1 MNSKVMN
8 LDNRNA
14 DGKTSRFTGIGKLPD
29 EAGLLLIMIGISAVL
44 AVLSPFF
51 LTIPNL
57 VNVVLTMSVIGIVSI
72 GMTYVML
79 SGGIDLSV
87 GSAMALSAVVAATYA
102 KSGSPFVV
110 VVLIGVGIGFLIGL
124 INGLA
129 ITKLRVPPLIATLA
143 MLSVARGIQ
152 LIYSHGVTVFGL
164 GDAVGWLGRGALG
177 PIPVPIVLLLLLY
190 ILASFGLSRTAFGRK
205 VYAVGGNER
214 AARIVGIPVERIK
227 ISVYILSSIL
237 ASVGGLILISRL
249 DSAPAIIGTGLE
261 LDTIAAVV
269 IGGTSLTGGKG
280 GVWGT
285 LIGVAILALIQNALN
300 LLNVSPYFTQLVQ
313 GLVIFTAVAIDMN
326 RRGRK

>member
-1 MNSKVMN
+1 MSPEMMSS
-8 LDNRNA
+8 
-14 DGKTSRFTGIGKLPD
+14 GKGVIGTRSGRFSLPGGLPE
-29 EAGLLLIMIGISAVL
+29 EAGLLLILLAISVVL
-44 AVLSPFF
+44 TVLSPFF
-51 LTIPNL
+51 LTVPNL
-57 VNVVLTMSVIGIVSI
+57 VNVILTMSVIGIVSI

-79 SGGIDLSV
+79 AGGIDLSV
-87 GSAMALSAVVAATYA
+87 GSTMGLAAVVAANFA

-110 VVLIGVGIGFLIGL
+110 VLAVGLGIGLVIGL

-143 MLSVARGIQ
+143 MLSVAKGVQ
-152 LIYSHGVTVFGL
+152 LIYSHGVTTFDL
-164 GDAVGWLGRGALG
+164 GDEVGWLGRGSVG
-177 PIPVPIVLLLLLY
+177 PVPVPIVLLLLFY
-190 ILASFGLSRTAFGRK
+190 IVASFSLSRTAFGRK

-214 AARIVGIPVERIK
+214 AARIVGIRVERIK
-227 ISVYILSSIL
+227 IAVYVLSAIL
-237 ASVGGLILISRL
+237 ASFGGLILISRL
-249 DSAPAIIGTGLE
+249 DSAPTVIGTGLE

-326 RRGRK
+326 RKSRR

>member
-1 MNSKVMN
+1 MNPEK
-8 LDNRNA
+8 
-14 DGKTSRFTGIGKLPD
+14 GIPGGRVSGFSLLRKLPE
-29 EAGLLLIMIGISAVL
+29 EAGLLLILIGISTVL
-44 AVLSPFF
+44 ALLSPYF
-51 LTIPNL
+51 LTVPNL
-57 VNVVLTMSVIGIVSI
+57 INVVLTMSVIGIVSI

-87 GSAMALSAVVAATYA
+87 GATMGLSAVVAATFA

-110 VVLIGVGIGFLIGL
+110 VVLVALGIGFLIGL
-124 INGLA
+124 VNGLA
-129 ITKLRVPPLIATLA
+129 ITRLRVPPLIATLA
-143 MLSVARGIQ
+143 MLSVAKGIQ
-152 LIYSHGVTVFGL
+152 LIYSRGVTVFGL
-164 GDAVGWLGRGALG
+164 GDAVGWLGHGSIG

-190 ILASFGLSRTAFGRK
+190 VLASFSLSRTSFGRK

-214 AARIVGIPVERIK
+214 AARIVGIQVERIK
-227 ISVYILSSIL
+227 VSVYILSSML
-237 ASVGGLILISRL
+237 AAFGGLILISRL
-249 DSAPAIIGTGLE
+249 DSAPTVIGTGLE
-261 LDTIAAVV
+261 LETIAAVV

-326 RRGRK
+326 RRRRR

>member
-1 MNSKVMN
+1 MNSDKGITGG
-8 LDNRNA
+8 R
-14 DGKTSRFTGIGKLPD
+14 TSEFALIGKLPE
-29 EAGLLLIMIGISAVL
+29 EAGLLLIMLGISALL
-44 AVLSPFF
+44 AILSPFF
-51 LTIPNL
+51 LTLPNL

-87 GSAMALSAVVAATYA
+87 GSTMGLSAVVAATFA
-102 KSGSPFVV
+102 KNDSPLIL
-110 VVLIGVGIGFLIGL
+110 VVLIGLGIGFVIGL
-124 INGLA
+124 VNGLA

-143 MLSVARGIQ
+143 MLSVAKGVQ
-152 LIYSHGVTVFGL
+152 LIYSRGVTVFGL
-164 GDAVGWLGRGALG
+164 GDAVGWLGRGSIG

-190 ILASFGLSRTAFGRK
+190 ALASISLSRTAFGRK
-205 VYAVGGNER
+205 VYAVGSNER
-214 AARIVGIPVERIK
+214 AARIVGIQVERIK
-227 ISVYILSSIL
+227 ISVYILSSTL
-237 ASVGGLILISRL
+237 ASFGGLILISRL
-249 DSAPAIIGTGLE
+249 DSAPTVIGTGLE

>member
-1 MNSKVMN
+1 MSPDTMNSGKSITAPKASAFSMLGKV
-8 LDNRNA
+8 
-14 DGKTSRFTGIGKLPD
+14 PE
-29 EAGLLLIMIGISAVL
+29 EAGLLVILIGISAVL
-44 AVLSPFF
+44 TALSPFF
-51 LTIPNL
+51 LTLPNV
-57 VNVVLTMSVIGIVSI
+57 VNVLMTMSVIGIVSI

-87 GSAMALSAVVAATYA
+87 GSTMGLAAVVAANFA
-102 KSGSPFVV
+102 KGGSPVAVV
-110 VVLIGVGIGFLIGL
+110 ILVGLGIGLVIGL
-124 INGLA
+124 VNGLA

-143 MLSVARGIQ
+143 MLSVAKGVQ
-152 LIYSHGVTVFGL
+152 LIYSRGVTVFDL
-164 GDAVGWLGRGALG
+164 GDAVGWLGRGSIG
-177 PIPVPIVLLLLLY
+177 PIPVPIILLLLLY
-190 ILASFGLSRTAFGRK
+190 VLASFSLSRTSFGRK

-214 AARIVGIPVERIK
+214 AARIVGIRVERIK
-227 ISVYILSSIL
+227 IAVYVLSGML
-237 ASVGGLILISRL
+237 ASFGGLILISRL
-249 DSAPAIIGTGLE
+249 DSAPTVIGTGLE

-326 RRGRK
+326 RRRRR

>member
-1 MNSKVMN
+1 MNSDKGITGG
-8 LDNRNA
+8 R
-14 DGKTSRFTGIGKLPD
+14 TSEFALIGKLPE
-29 EAGLLLIMIGISAVL
+29 EAGLLLIMLGISALL
-44 AVLSPFF
+44 AILSPFF
-51 LTIPNL
+51 LTLPNL

-87 GSAMALSAVVAATYA
+87 GSTMGLSAVVAATFA
-102 KSGSPFVV
+102 KNDSPLIL
-110 VVLIGVGIGFLIGL
+110 VVLIGLGIGFAIGL
-124 INGLA
+124 LNGLA

-143 MLSVARGIQ
+143 MLSVAKGVQ
-152 LIYSHGVTVFGL
+152 LIYSRGVTVSGL
-164 GDAVGWLGRGALG
+164 GDAVGWLGRGSIG

-190 ILASFGLSRTAFGRK
+190 ALASISLSRTAFGRK
-205 VYAVGGNER
+205 VYAVGSNER
-214 AARIVGIPVERIK
+214 AARIVGIQVERIK
-227 ISVYILSSIL
+227 ISVYILSSML
-237 ASVGGLILISRL
+237 ASFGGLILISRL
-249 DSAPAIIGTGLE
+249 DSAPTVIGTGLE

>member
-1 MNSKVMN
+1 MSPNIV
-8 LDNRNA
+8 NREI
-14 DGKTSRFTGIGKLPD
+14 TGGRASGFAWIGTLPE
-29 EAGLLLIMIGISAVL
+29 EAGLLLIMLGISAVL
-44 AVLSPFF
+44 AALSPFF
-51 LTIPNL
+51 LTLANL
-57 VNVVLTMSVIGIVSI
+57 TNVVLTMSVIGIVSI

-79 SGGIDLSV
+79 AGGIDLSV
-87 GSAMALSAVVAATYA
+87 GSTMGLSAVVAATFA
-102 KSGSPFVV
+102 KNGSPFIL
-110 VVLIGVGIGFLIGL
+110 VVLIGLGIGFLIGL
-124 INGLA
+124 VNGLA
-129 ITKLRVPPLIATLA
+129 ITRLRVPPLIATLA
-143 MLSVARGIQ
+143 MLSVAKGLQ
-152 LIYSHGVTVFGL
+152 LIYSRGVTVFGL
-164 GDAVGWLGRGALG
+164 GDAVGWLGHGSIG

-190 ILASFGLSRTAFGRK
+190 ALASISLGRTAFGRK

-227 ISVYILSSIL
+227 ISVYILSSTL
-237 ASVGGLILISRL
+237 ASFGGLILISRL
-249 DSAPAIIGTGLE
+249 DSAPTVIGIGLE

-326 RRGRK
+326 RRRRK

>member
-1 MNSKVMN
+1 MNPNVMNS
-8 LDNRNA
+8 D
-14 DGKTSRFTGIGKLPD
+14 DGASGDRASRFTLISKLPE
-29 EAGLLLIMIGISAVL
+29 EAGLLLIMIGISIAL
-44 AVLSPFF
+44 AILSPFF
-51 LTIPNL
+51 LTVANL

-87 GSAMALSAVVAATYA
+87 GSTMALSAVVAATYA
-102 KSGSPFVV
+102 KSGSPFILVI
-110 VVLIGVGIGFLIGL
+110 LIGLGIGFLIGL
-124 INGLA
+124 VNGLA

-143 MLSVARGIQ
+143 MLSVAKGIQ
-152 LIYSHGVTVFGL
+152 LIYSRGVTVFGL
-164 GDAVGWLGRGALG
+164 GDAVGWLGRGSIG
-177 PIPVPIVLLLLLY
+177 PIPVPIVLLLILY
-190 ILASFGLSRTAFGRK
+190 VLASISLSRTGFGRK

-214 AARIVGIPVERIK
+214 AARIVGIQVERIK
-227 ISVYILSSIL
+227 ISVYILSSML
-237 ASVGGLILISRL
+237 ASFGGLILISRL
-249 DSAPAIIGTGLE
+249 DSAPTVIGTGLE
-261 LDTIAAVV
+261 LETIAAVV

>member
-1 MNSKVMN
+1 MNPNTANS
-8 LDNRNA
+8 D
-14 DGKTSRFTGIGKLPD
+14 KTLFDSTASVLAFLGRLPE
-29 EAGLLLIMIGISAVL
+29 EAGLLIIMLGISAVL
-44 AVLSPFF
+44 TALSPYF
-51 LTIPNL
+51 LTVPNL
-57 VNVVLTMSVIGIVSI
+57 INVVLTMSVIGIVSI

-87 GSAMALSAVVAATYA
+87 GSTMGLSAVIAATFA
-102 KSGSPFVV
+102 KNGSPFIVV
-110 VVLIGVGIGFLIGL
+110 VVVGLGIGFAIGL

-129 ITKLRVPPLIATLA
+129 ITLLRVPPLIATLA
-143 MLSVARGIQ
+143 MLSIAKGVQ

-164 GDAVGWLGRGALG
+164 GDAVGYLGRGSIG
-177 PIPVPIVLLLLLY
+177 PIPVPIVLLVLLY
-190 ILASFGLSRTAFGRK
+190 ILASISLGQTSFGRK
-205 VYAVGGNER
+205 VYSVGGNER
-214 AARIVGIPVERIK
+214 AARIVGIQVERIK
-227 ISVYILSSIL
+227 IAVYVLSGML
-237 ASVGGLILISRL
+237 AAFGGLILISRL
-249 DSAPAIIGTGLE
+249 DSAPTVIGTGLE

-326 RRGRK
+326 RRRRH

>member
-1 MNSKVMN
+1 LNPHKGDAGIRAARFN
-8 LDNRNA
+8 LIQ
-14 DGKTSRFTGIGKLPD
+14 KIPE
-29 EAGLLLIMIGISAVL
+29 EAGLLLILIGISAVL

-51 LTIPNL
+51 LTLPNL
-57 VNVVLTMSVIGIVSI
+57 INVVLTMSVIGIVSI

-87 GSAMALSAVVAATYA
+87 GSTMALSAVVAATFA
-102 KSGSPFVV
+102 KHGSPFILVILIGLGIG
-110 VVLIGVGIGFLIGL
+110 VLIGLV
-124 INGLA
+124 NGLA
-129 ITKLRVPPLIATLA
+129 ITMLRVPPLITTLA
-143 MLSVARGIQ
+143 MLSVAKGVQ

-164 GDAVGWLGRGALG
+164 GDAVGWLGRGSIG

-190 ILASFGLSRTAFGRK
+190 VLASISLSRTAFGRK

-214 AARIVGIPVERIK
+214 AARIVGIRVERIK
-227 ISVYILSSIL
+227 ISVYILSSML
-237 ASVGGLILISRL
+237 AAFGGLRLISRL
-249 DSAPAIIGTGLE
+249 DSAPAVIGTGLE
-261 LDTIAAVV
+261 LETIAAVV

-326 RRGRK
+326 RRGRR

>member
-1 MNSKVMN
+1 MSQKSLNSGRGGV
-8 LDNRNA
+8 RTGA
-14 DGKTSRFTGIGKLPD
+14 SRATWIGSMPE
-29 EAGLLLIMIGISAVL
+29 EAGLLLILVGISAVL
-44 AVLSPFF
+44 AVLSPYF
-51 LTIPNL
+51 LTVPNL

-87 GSAMALSAVVAATYA
+87 GSTMGLSAVVAATFA
-102 KSGSPFVV
+102 KSGSPFIVV
-110 VVLIGVGIGFLIGL
+110 MLVGLGIGLAIGL

-129 ITKLRVPPLIATLA
+129 ITRLRVPPLIATLA
-143 MLSVARGIQ
+143 MLSVAKGLQ
-152 LIYSHGVTVFGL
+152 LIFSRGVTVFGL
-164 GDAVGWLGRGALG
+164 GDAVGWLGRGYIG

-190 ILASFGLSRTAFGRK
+190 LLASYSLSRTSFGRK

-214 AARIVGIPVERIK
+214 AARIVGIQVERIK
-227 ISVYILSSIL
+227 ISVYVLSSML
-237 ASVGGLILISRL
+237 ASFGGLILISRL
-249 DSAPAIIGTGLE
+249 DSAPTVIGTGLE
-261 LDTIAAVV
+261 LETIAAVV
-269 IGGTSLTGGKG
+269 IGGTSLSGGKG

-326 RRGRK
+326 RRRRG

>member
-1 MNSKVMN
+1 MNAEK
-8 LDNRNA
+8 
-14 DGKTSRFTGIGKLPD
+14 GIAGDRASGRALIGRLPE
-29 EAGLLLIMIGISAVL
+29 EAGLLLIMLGISAVL
-44 AVLSPFF
+44 AVLSPYF
-51 LTIPNL
+51 LTLPNL
-57 VNVVLTMSVIGIVSI
+57 VNVTLAMSVIGIVSI

-87 GSAMALSAVVAATYA
+87 GSTMGLSAVVAATFA
-102 KSGSPFVV
+102 KDGSPFIVV
-110 VVLIGVGIGFLIGL
+110 ILVGLGIGFLIGL
-124 INGLA
+124 VNGLA

-143 MLSVARGIQ
+143 MLSVAKGVQ
-152 LIYSHGVTVFGL
+152 LIYSRGVTVFGL
-164 GDAVGWLGRGALG
+164 GDAMGWLGRGYIG

-190 ILASFGLSRTAFGRK
+190 VLASMSLSRTSFGRK

-214 AARIVGIPVERIK
+214 AARIVGIRVERIK
-227 ISVYILSSIL
+227 ISVYILSSML
-237 ASVGGLILISRL
+237 AAFGGLILISRL
-249 DSAPAIIGTGLE
+249 DSAPTVIGTGLE
-261 LDTIAAVV
+261 LETIAAVV

-326 RRGRK
+326 RRGRR

>member
-14 DGKTSRFTGIGKLPD
+14 DGKTSRFAGIGKLPD

-164 GDAVGWLGRGALG
+164 GDAVGWLGRGSLG

-190 ILASFGLSRTAFGRK
+190 VLASFGLSRTAFGRK

-237 ASVGGLILISRL
+237 ASFGGLILISRL

>member
-8 LDNRNA
+8 LDNRNG
-14 DGKTSRFTGIGKLPD
+14 DGRTSRFAGIGKLPD

-87 GSAMALSAVVAATYA
+87 GSTMALSAVVAATYA
-102 KSGSPFVV
+102 KSGSPFVLV
-110 VVLIGVGIGFLIGL
+110 MLIGLGIGFLIGL

-129 ITKLRVPPLIATLA
+129 ITTLGVPPLIATLA

-164 GDAVGWLGRGALG
+164 GDAVGWLGRGSIG
-177 PIPVPIVLLLLLY
+177 SIPVPIVLLLLLY
-190 ILASFGLSRTAFGRK
+190 VLASFGLSRMAFGRK
-205 VYAVGGNER
+205 VFAVGGNER

-237 ASVGGLILISRL
+237 AAFGGLILISRL

-313 GLVIFTAVAIDMN
+313 GLVIFIAVAIDMN

>member
-1 MNSKVMN
+1 MNSEVMN
-8 LDNRNA
+8 VDNRNA
-14 DGKTSRFTGIGKLPD
+14 EGKASRFAGIGKLPD

-44 AVLSPFF
+44 AILSPFF

-57 VNVVLTMSVIGIVSI
+57 VNVLLTMSVIGIVSI

-102 KSGSPFVV
+102 KGGSPFVV
-110 VVLIGVGIGFLIGL
+110 VILIGLGIGFLIGL

-129 ITKLRVPPLIATLA
+129 ITMLRVPPLIATLA
-143 MLSVARGIQ
+143 MLSVARGVQ

-164 GDAVGWLGRGALG
+164 GDAVGWLGRGSIG
-177 PIPVPIVLLLLLY
+177 PIPVPIFLLLLLY
-190 ILASFGLSRTAFGRK
+190 VLASFGLSRTAFGRK

-237 ASVGGLILISRL
+237 ASFGGLILISRL

>member
-1 MNSKVMN
+1 MNSEK
-8 LDNRNA
+8 
-14 DGKTSRFTGIGKLPD
+14 GITGGRASGFAQLRKLPD
-29 EAGLLLIMIGISAVL
+29 EAGLLLILIGISTIL
-44 AVLSPFF
+44 AILSPYF
-51 LTIPNL
+51 LTVPNL
-57 VNVVLTMSVIGIVSI
+57 INVVLTMSVIGIVSI

-87 GSAMALSAVVAATYA
+87 GATMGLSAVVAATFA
-102 KSGSPFVV
+102 KDGSPFIV
-110 VVLIGVGIGFLIGL
+110 VVLVALGIGLLIGL
-124 INGLA
+124 ANGLA

-143 MLSVARGIQ
+143 MLSVAKGVQ
-152 LIYSHGVTVFGL
+152 LIYSRGVTVFGL
-164 GDAVGWLGRGALG
+164 GDAVGLLGRGSIG

-190 ILASFGLSRTAFGRK
+190 VLASFSLSRTSFGRK

-214 AARIVGIPVERIK
+214 AARIVGIQVERIK
-227 ISVYILSSIL
+227 ISVYILSSML
-237 ASVGGLILISRL
+237 AALGGLILISRL
-249 DSAPAIIGTGLE
+249 DSAPTVIGTGLE
-261 LDTIAAVV
+261 LETIAAVV

>member
-8 LDNRNA
+8 LDNPNA
-14 DGKTSRFTGIGKLPD
+14 EGKTSRFAGFGKLPD
-29 EAGLLLIMIGISAVL
+29 EAGLLVIMIGISAVL

-102 KSGSPFVV
+102 KGGSPFVV
-110 VVLIGVGIGFLIGL
+110 VILIGLGIGFLIGL

-143 MLSVARGIQ
+143 MLSVARGVQ

-164 GDAVGWLGRGALG
+164 GDAVGWLGRGSIG

-190 ILASFGLSRTAFGRK
+190 VLANFGLSRTAFGRK

-214 AARIVGIPVERIK
+214 AARIVGHPGREDQNLRLHSFVDPCVIRRFDPD
-227 ISVYILSSIL
+227 L
-237 ASVGGLILISRL
+237 AIGF
-249 DSAPAIIGTGLE
+249 APAIIGTGLE

>member
-1 MNSKVMN
+1 MNPNVMNSDKGAT
-8 LDNRNA
+8 A
-14 DGKTSRFTGIGKLPD
+14 DKASRVTLIGKLPE
-29 EAGLLLIMIGISAVL
+29 EAGLLLIMIGISVVL
-44 AVLSPFF
+44 AILSPFF

-87 GSAMALSAVVAATYA
+87 GSTMALSAVVAATFA
-102 KSGSPFVV
+102 KNGSPFILVI
-110 VVLIGVGIGFLIGL
+110 LIGLGIGFLIGL
-124 INGLA
+124 VNGLA

-143 MLSVARGIQ
+143 MLSVAKGIQ
-152 LIYSHGVTVFGL
+152 LIYSRGVTVFGL
-164 GDAVGWLGRGALG
+164 GDAVGWLGRGSIG

-190 ILASFGLSRTAFGRK
+190 VTASVSLSRTAFGRK

-214 AARIVGIPVERIK
+214 AARIVGIQVERIK
-227 ISVYILSSIL
+227 ISVYVLSSML
-237 ASVGGLILISRL
+237 ASFGGLILISRL
-249 DSAPAIIGTGLE
+249 DSAPTVIGTGLE
-261 LDTIAAVV
+261 LETIAAVV

>member
-1 MNSKVMN
+1 MYSEKDITWGRASGFA
-8 LDNRNA
+8 LLR
-14 DGKTSRFTGIGKLPD
+14 KLPE
-29 EAGLLLIMIGISAVL
+29 EAGLLLILIGISAVL
-44 AVLSPFF
+44 AILSPYF
-51 LTIPNL
+51 LTVPNL
-57 VNVVLTMSVIGIVSI
+57 INVVLTMSVIGIVSI

-87 GSAMALSAVVAATYA
+87 GATMGLSAVVAATFA

-110 VVLIGVGIGFLIGL
+110 VVLVALGIGFLIGL
-124 INGLA
+124 VNGLA
-129 ITKLRVPPLIATLA
+129 ITRLRVPPLIATLA
-143 MLSVARGIQ
+143 MLSVAKGIQ
-152 LIYSHGVTVFGL
+152 LIYSRGVTVFGL
-164 GDAVGWLGRGALG
+164 GDAVGWLGHGSIG

-190 ILASFGLSRTAFGRK
+190 VLASFSLSRTSFGRK

-214 AARIVGIPVERIK
+214 AARIVGIQVERIK
-227 ISVYILSSIL
+227 VSVYILSSML
-237 ASVGGLILISRL
+237 AAFGGLILISRL
-249 DSAPAIIGTGLE
+249 DSAPTVIGTGLE
-261 LDTIAAVV
+261 LETIAAVV

-326 RRGRK
+326 RRRRR

>member
-1 MNSKVMN
+1 MSQKSLNSGRGGV
-8 LDNRNA
+8 RTGA
-14 DGKTSRFTGIGKLPD
+14 SRATWIGSMPE
-29 EAGLLLIMIGISAVL
+29 EAGLLLILVGISAVL
-44 AVLSPFF
+44 AVLSPYF
-51 LTIPNL
+51 LTVPNL

-87 GSAMALSAVVAATYA
+87 GSTMGLSAVVAATFA
-102 KSGSPFVV
+102 KSGSPFIVV
-110 VVLIGVGIGFLIGL
+110 MLVGLGIGFAIGL

-143 MLSVARGIQ
+143 MLSVAKGLQ
-152 LIYSHGVTVFGL
+152 LIFSRGVTVFGL
-164 GDAVGWLGRGALG
+164 GDAVGWLGRGYIG

-190 ILASFGLSRTAFGRK
+190 LLASNSLSRTSFGRK

-214 AARIVGIPVERIK
+214 AARIVGIQVERIK
-227 ISVYILSSIL
+227 ISVYVLSSML
-237 ASVGGLILISRL
+237 ASFGGLILISRL
-249 DSAPAIIGTGLE
+249 DSAPTVIGTGLE
-261 LDTIAAVV
+261 LETIAAVV
-269 IGGTSLTGGKG
+269 IGGTSLSGGKG

-326 RRGRK
+326 RRRRG

>member
-1 MNSKVMN
+1 MNSDKGITGG
-8 LDNRNA
+8 R
-14 DGKTSRFTGIGKLPD
+14 TSEFALIGKLPE
-29 EAGLLLIMIGISAVL
+29 EAGLLLIMLGISALL
-44 AVLSPFF
+44 AILSPFF
-51 LTIPNL
+51 LTLPNL

-87 GSAMALSAVVAATYA
+87 GSTMGLSAMVAATFA
-102 KSGSPFVV
+102 KNDSPLIL
-110 VVLIGVGIGFLIGL
+110 VVLIGLGIGFVIGL
-124 INGLA
+124 VNGLA

-143 MLSVARGIQ
+143 MLSVAKGVQ
-152 LIYSHGVTVFGL
+152 LIYSRGVTVFGL
-164 GDAVGWLGRGALG
+164 GDAVGWLGRGSIG

-190 ILASFGLSRTAFGRK
+190 ALASISLSRTAFGRK
-205 VYAVGGNER
+205 VYAVGSNER
-214 AARIVGIPVERIK
+214 AARIVGIQVERIK
-227 ISVYILSSIL
+227 ISVYILSSTL
-237 ASVGGLILISRL
+237 ASFGGLILISRL
-249 DSAPAIIGTGLE
+249 DSAPTVIGTGLE

>member
-14 DGKTSRFTGIGKLPD
+14 DGKTSRFAGIGKLPD
-29 EAGLLLIMIGISAVL
+29 EAGLLLIMIGICVIL

-51 LTIPNL
+51 LTVPNL

-110 VVLIGVGIGFLIGL
+110 VMLIGLGIGFLIGL

-164 GDAVGWLGRGALG
+164 GDAVGWLGRGSIG
-177 PIPVPIVLLLLLY
+177 RIPVPIVLLLLLY
-190 ILASFGLSRTAFGRK
+190 VLASFGLSRTAFGRK

-227 ISVYILSSIL
+227 ISVYILSSVL
-237 ASVGGLILISRL
+237 ASFGGLILISRL

>member
-1 MNSKVMN
+1 MSQKSLNSGRGGV
-8 LDNRNA
+8 RTGA
-14 DGKTSRFTGIGKLPD
+14 SRATWIGSMPE
-29 EAGLLLIMIGISAVL
+29 EAGLLLILVGISAVL
-44 AVLSPFF
+44 AVLSPYF
-51 LTIPNL
+51 LTVPNL

-87 GSAMALSAVVAATYA
+87 GSTMGLSAVVAATFA
-102 KSGSPFVV
+102 KSGSPFIVV
-110 VVLIGVGIGFLIGL
+110 MLVGLGIGFAIGL

-143 MLSVARGIQ
+143 MLSVAKGLQ
-152 LIYSHGVTVFGL
+152 LIFSRGVTVFGL
-164 GDAVGWLGRGALG
+164 GDAVGWLGRGYIG

-190 ILASFGLSRTAFGRK
+190 LLASYSLSRTSFGRK

-214 AARIVGIPVERIK
+214 AARIVGIQVERIK
-227 ISVYILSSIL
+227 ISVYVLSSML
-237 ASVGGLILISRL
+237 ASFGGLILISRL
-249 DSAPAIIGTGLE
+249 DSAPTVIGTGLE
-261 LDTIAAVV
+261 LETIAAVV
-269 IGGTSLTGGKG
+269 IGGTSLSGGKG

-326 RRGRK
+326 RRRRG